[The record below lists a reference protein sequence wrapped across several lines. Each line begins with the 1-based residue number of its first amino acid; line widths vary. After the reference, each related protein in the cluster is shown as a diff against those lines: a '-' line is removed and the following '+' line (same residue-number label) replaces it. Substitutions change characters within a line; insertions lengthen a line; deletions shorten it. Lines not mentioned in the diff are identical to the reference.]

1 MNNKFDFAE
10 RKILLGLIW
19 STEFAK
25 KIRDYFQTSLLESQ
39 ESRLVA
45 SWCWNYFNQYSKVPG
60 KELLLRFE
68 QEKEKLGK
76 LEESVQLLIESLL
89 EEEFDIEVDFLVEF
103 AKEYFAKRRLEK
115 HIERVEKFLGK
126 SEVEKAE
133 EEVLQYRKFEVKE
146 RSDIDLFVPGKKVME
161 KVREAF
167 TKEREVLVKYS
178 GALGK
183 FWNASFT
190 REAFVALM
198 GAEKRGKTYM
208 LMDIAM
214 KAMQGNRNVVFFQAG
229 DMSEH
234 QMIRRIGIYL
244 AHKSDRR
251 RYCGELYIPVLD
263 CVYNQLNDCDENV
276 RECHFGVLEDEKDIN
291 NYEKLVEAYESNP
304 DYQPCSNCDKLKGCV
319 WFKKREPV
327 EPLTWREAYKKFKD
341 FSKKHKSR
349 FKLCT
354 YPNSTLTVREIERL
368 LREWEREDGFRPDVI
383 VIDYVD
389 IMRPERRYDQFRH
402 QQNELWMRLRALSQE
417 WKCLVVTATQCASSG
432 YDKELLR
439 LSDFSEDK
447 RKYAHVTAMYGLNQT
462 VEEKKLGLMRINA
475 LVLRDE
481 ECNPNETVKVLQR
494 LQIGRPVLESYK

>member
-1 MNNKFDFAE
+1 
-10 RKILLGLIW
+10 
-19 STEFAK
+19 
-25 KIRDYFQTSLLESQ
+25 LE
-39 ESRLVA
+39 
-45 SWCWNYFNQYSKVPG
+45 N
-60 KELLLRFE
+60 
-68 QEKEKLGK
+68 
-76 LEESVQLLIESLL
+76 
-89 EEEFDIEVDFLVEF
+89 
-103 AKEYFAKRRLEK
+103 
-115 HIERVEKFLGK
+115 
-126 SEVEKAE
+126 
-133 EEVLQYRKFEVKE
+133 
-146 RSDIDLFVPGKKVME
+146 
-161 KVREAF
+161 
-167 TKEREVLVKYS
+167 
-178 GALGK
+178 
-183 FWNASFT
+183 
-190 REAFVALM
+190 
-198 GAEKRGKTYM
+198 
-208 LMDIAM
+208 
-214 KAMQGNRNVVFFQAG
+214 
-229 DMSEH
+229 
-234 QMIRRIGIYL
+234 
-244 AHKSDRR
+244 
-251 RYCGELYIPVLD
+251 
-263 CVYNQLNDCDENV
+263 
-276 RECHFGVLEDEKDIN
+276 EKDIN
-291 NYEKLVEAYESNP
+291 NYEKLVEAYENNP

-319 WFKKREPV
+319 WFEKREPV

-341 FSKKHKSR
+341 FSKKHRSR